1 MSRPRKKNEGRP
13 AVFLDRDGTV
23 TRQVGYVNHPSRLR
37 LYPFA
42 ARAIRRLNEHGIPV
56 VIVTNQSGVARGLFP
71 VEVLEETNRRMETLL
86 ARGNARVD
94 GIYVCPHHPT
104 EGERPRRCRCRK
116 PETGLVRT
124 AAREMNLDPGRSY
137 VVGDS
142 SSDIL
147 LGSRVGARTVLVLTG
162 YGRGE
167 AAHRRDRWKTA
178 PDAIVK
184 NLEEAVDWI
193 LRREDEKD
201 DS

>member
-1 MSRPRKKNEGRP
+1 MSRTRKRKGGKG

-42 ARAIRRLNEHGIPV
+42 ARAIRRLNERGMPT

-71 VEVLEETNRRMETLL
+71 MEVVEETNRRMEALL
-86 ARGNARVD
+86 AREGARLD

-116 PETGLVRT
+116 PETGLVRK
-124 AAREMNLDPGRSY
+124 AAREMGLDPARSY

-142 SSDIL
+142 ASDIL
-147 LGSRVGARTVLVLTG
+147 LGRRVGARTALVLTG

-167 AAHRRDRWKTA
+167 AAHRRDRWKA
-178 PDAIVK
+178 EPDAILK
-184 NLEEAVDWI
+184 NLEEAVEWI
-193 LRREDEKD
+193 LGLDDEEDVL
-201 DS
+201 